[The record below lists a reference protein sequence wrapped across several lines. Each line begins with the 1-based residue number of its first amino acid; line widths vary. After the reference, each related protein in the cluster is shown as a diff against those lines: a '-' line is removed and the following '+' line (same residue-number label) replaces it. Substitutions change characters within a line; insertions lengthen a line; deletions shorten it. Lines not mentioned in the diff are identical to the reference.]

1 MFVLKSFKIKYTIMD
16 LTSYT
21 ILVPIDFFKQ
31 SIVALE
37 QAEKHAILINGEL
50 VLLSVIQPRGLLKH
64 WLIDDAIDVDFK
76 LELQLKLEQL
86 AKKVTNRSGVVV
98 NATVTKG
105 KVYQKL
111 LKLLSLFLPI

>member
-1 MFVLKSFKIKYTIMD
+1 MD

-64 WLIDDAIDVDFK
+64 
-76 LELQLKLEQL
+76 
-86 AKKVTNRSGVVV
+86 
-98 NATVTKG
+98 
-105 KVYQKL
+105 
-111 LKLLSLFLPI
+111 